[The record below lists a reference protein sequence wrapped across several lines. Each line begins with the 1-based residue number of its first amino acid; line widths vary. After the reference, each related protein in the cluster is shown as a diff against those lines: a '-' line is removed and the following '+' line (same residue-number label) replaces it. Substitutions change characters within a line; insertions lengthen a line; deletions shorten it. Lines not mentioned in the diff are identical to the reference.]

1 MQSFPKPLSAKEE
14 KECIAR
20 CRAGDL
26 EARNCL
32 IEKNLRLVAYIAKK
46 YNMVYNQYKKAAC
59 LVRQVSVYTA
69 MCKEP
74 EGMAAI
80 PALHRQT
87 EI

>member
-1 MQSFPKPLSAKEE
+1 MNADIGE
-14 KECIAR
+14 
-20 CRAGDL
+20 
-26 EARNCL
+26 N
-32 IEKNLRLVAYIAKK
+32 NIAKK